1 MKWKLYYSDGAT
13 FGSAE
18 GSWQDAPIWGVQFLL
33 TEDRQHG
40 RYVDFGHDFY
50 VWWPGSEKPWGVDL
64 IGLLDYLRA
73 TNDEQAHLRLCEIDF
88 DELWGV
94 KYGRLIGRA
103 EFEAMHTLAN
113 NDPDFPARTAYQP
126 EEVRA

>member
-1 MKWKLYYSDGAT
+1 MRWKIYYADGST
-13 FGSAE
+13 FSWSN
-18 GSWQDAPIWGVQFLL
+18 GSWEQAPRWAVLFLL

-50 VWWPGSEKPWGVDL
+50 IWWPGAEKPWGVDM
-64 IGLLDYLRA
+64 IGLIDYLRQ
-73 TNDEQAHLRLCEIDF
+73 TEDEQAHLRLCEIDW
-88 DELWGV
+88 ERLPGV

-103 EFEAMHTLAN
+103 EFEKMHTLAN

-126 EEVRA
+126 EEAT